1 MQFEGSITN
10 NVQNAVASAKR
21 LRGQRVYRETIAHW
35 NEVLAEAQSCSVTLD
50 ARERDTLEQAI
61 QRLAREISSRSA

>member
-21 LRGQRVYRETIAHW
+21 LRGQPVYRDTIAYW
-35 NEVLAEAQSCSVTLD
+35 NDVLAEAQNCSVTLET
-50 ARERDTLEQAI
+50 RERDTLEQAI